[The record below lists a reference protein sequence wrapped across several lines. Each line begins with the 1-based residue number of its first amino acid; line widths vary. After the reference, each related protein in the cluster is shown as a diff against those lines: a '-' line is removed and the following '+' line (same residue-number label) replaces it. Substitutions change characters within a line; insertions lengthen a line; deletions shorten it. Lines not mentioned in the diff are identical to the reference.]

1 MKFAPFALGLGIVL
15 GVAASSAHAGS
26 PDDQLDHAGTV
37 RIGEKLSAVRKRE
50 VGTAKGAST
59 KDDASG
65 CDHVESRLLPEGVS
79 MMVEDG
85 AVVRFEI
92 VEGKAKDPFGVGI
105 GDTEAS
111 VLKKLPKGTVVGPG
125 YSGDKH
131 DHVLTWRTLR
141 GDFALRV
148 ETTAGKV
155 TMLYWGSWKAVQYV
169 EGCA

>member
-1 MKFAPFALGLGIVL
+1 MRFAPFALGVCIVL
-15 GVAASSAHAGS
+15 AVAAPSTHASS
-26 PDDQLDHAGTV
+26 PDDQLDHAGSV
-37 RIGEKLSAVRKRE
+37 RIGEKLSAVRKQE
-50 VGTAKGAST
+50 SGSAKGASA

-65 CDHVESRLLPEGVS
+65 CDEVESRLLPEGVS

-92 VEGKAKDPFGVGI
+92 VEGTAKDPFGVGI
-105 GDTEAS
+105 GDSEAS
-111 VLKKLPKGTVVGPG
+111 ALKKLPKGTVVGPS

-131 DHVLTWRTLR
+131 DHVLTWRTAR
-141 GDFALRV
+141 GNLGLRV